1 MIEINNLKKVLG
13 DRVILDN
20 LNLKINSGSIF
31 GLVGINGAGKS
42 TFLRC
47 VTGIF
52 KPEEGNVLINGEEVY
67 DNSYI
72 KSKIFFVNDEF
83 YFERND
89 TINKIRD
96 MYKMFYDFDDQAY
109 FKYLNLFKLDP
120 SKHINNY
127 SKGMKRQVSLLMALS
142 IKPQVLLLDEA
153 FDGLDPLIRLNFKKA
168 LGMLVEEGSTII
180 ISSHNLKELEDICDS
195 FGILDDSHIK
205 TSGQIADN
213 LDNIHKYQ
221 VAFNE
226 FKVVEDFKDFEVIN
240 FSSIGRVNTL
250 VIKGNK
256 EVIMEKLTALN
267 PLLLEVLDIDFE
279 ELFIFEVEGGNNNV

>member
-42 TFLRC
+42 TLLRC

-250 VIKGNK
+250 VIKGDK

>member
-42 TFLRC
+42 TLLRC
-47 VTGIF
+47 VAGIF

-250 VIKGNK
+250 VIKGDK

>member
-42 TFLRC
+42 TLLRC

-226 FKVVEDFKDFEVIN
+226 FKVVEDFKDFEIIN

-250 VIKGNK
+250 VIKGDK